1 MMKKVL
7 IVDDEYQFG
16 RSLKSL
22 LAFCD
27 IEAIYHYDAYEA
39 MQCLE
44 TEDCDIALINIDM
57 SQLNGA
63 VFAHLLCKT
72 HPDIKTLL
80 LRDAGTIQ
88 DHSDIK
94 FKGVIG
100 LLHKPININTVLEA
114 IRKLREEQIENVY
127 PVFETPSNQSH
138 SLAYT
143 G

>member
-44 TEDCDIALINIDM
+44 KEECDIALINIEM
-57 SQLNGA
+57 SQLDGA
-63 VFAHLLCKT
+63 LFAHLLCKT
-72 HPDIKTLL
+72 HPDLKALL
-80 LRDAGTIQ
+80 LTDGCQVENQADIQFAG
-88 DHSDIK
+88 
-94 FKGVIG
+94 VRG
-100 LLHKPININTVLEA
+100 LLHKPVDINTVVRA
-114 IRKLREEQIENVY
+114 IRQLRREEEEGARPAFDIASEQR
-127 PVFETPSNQSH
+127 H
-138 SLAYT
+138 SLVCA